1 MEIENNICPNCGAA
15 MVDDMSHINAWH
27 CQYCG
32 TTIDKMI
39 TRHFIIEHPKV
50 KVARIRNR
58 FDLAHIHYY
67 DYHSSLQKFMEDVKR
82 DMCYRLAE
90 QIFENVE
97 FETEEDLYTNS
108 YIVNAKIRIV
118 DKDFKF

>member
-15 MVDDMSHINAWH
+15 MVDDLSYINAWH

-50 KVARIRNR
+50 TVAHIRNR
-58 FDLAHIHYY
+58 FALDHICAYEC
-67 DYHSSLQKFMEDVKR
+67 DGSLQEFTEHIKQN
-82 DMCYRLAE
+82 MCYRLAE
-90 QIFENVE
+90 RILENVE
-97 FETEEDLYTNS
+97 FETEKDLYTNS

-118 DKDFKF
+118 DKDFRF

>member
-1 MEIENNICPNCGAA
+1 MEIKNNICPNCGAA
-15 MVDDMSHINAWH
+15 MEDDLSYINAWH

-50 KVARIRNR
+50 KVERIRKR
-58 FDLAHIHYY
+58 FDLDYIQYY
-67 DYHSSLQKFMEDVKR
+67 KNDDGINKFIEDIKR
-82 DMCYRLAE
+82 DMCYHLAE
-90 QIFENVE
+90 RIFENVE

-118 DKDFKF
+118 DKDIRF

>member
-1 MEIENNICPNCGAA
+1 MKIENNICPNCGAA
-15 MVDDMSHINAWH
+15 MVDDFSYINAWH

-39 TRHFIIEHPKV
+39 TRHFIIVHPKV
-50 KVARIRNR
+50 RVTHIRNR
-58 FDLAHIHYY
+58 FALDHIPYY
-67 DYHSSLQKFMEDVKR
+67 DCDGSLQKFMEDVKR
-82 DMCYRLAE
+82 DMCYHLAE
-90 QIFENVE
+90 RIFENVE

>member
-1 MEIENNICPNCGAA
+1 MEIKNNICPNCGAA
-15 MVDDMSHINAWH
+15 MVDDLSHINAWH

-50 KVARIRNR
+50 KVAHIRNR
-58 FDLAHIHYY
+58 FALDHICAYEC
-67 DYHSSLQKFMEDVKR
+67 DGSLREFTERIKR

-90 QIFENVE
+90 RILENVE

-118 DKDFKF
+118 DKDFRF